1 MAALGLVPSESSS
14 GGKRHQ
20 GAITKTGNGHARK
33 ILVESAWNYR
43 YPARISRPIELRQ
56 RGIDQ
61 EVTTIAWNAQKRLCT
76 RYQHLMMRGKNKK
89 LATTDK
95 LSDNS
100 VIFKRGTTS
109 KCQGILDI
117 TMNA

>member
-20 GAITKTGNGHARK
+20 GAITKTGNGHAR
-33 ILVESAWNYR
+33 
-43 YPARISRPIELRQ
+43 
-56 RGIDQ
+56 
-61 EVTTIAWNAQKRLCT
+61 
-76 RYQHLMMRGKNKK
+76 KK